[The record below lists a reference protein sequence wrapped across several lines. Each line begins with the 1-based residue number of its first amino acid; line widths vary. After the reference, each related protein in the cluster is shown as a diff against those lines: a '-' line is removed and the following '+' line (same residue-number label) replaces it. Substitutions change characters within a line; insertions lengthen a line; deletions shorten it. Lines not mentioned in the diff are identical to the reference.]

1 MPWTW
6 DPAKDEENR
15 RKHRIPFRIAQL
27 VFRDDGC
34 ITFDDPFPEES
45 RFRTIGVVGSA
56 MLLVV
61 HTEEEPDPQT
71 GERSGRIISARK
83 TTRRERSIYEER

>member
-6 DPAKDEENR
+6 DSAKNEENQ
-15 RKHRIPFRIAQL
+15 RKHRVHFRIAPL

-34 ITFDDPFPEES
+34 VTLDYPFPDEP
-45 RFRTIGVVGSA
+45 RFRTIGVVGNL
-56 MLLVV
+56 MLLAV

-83 TTRRERSIYEER
+83 ANRRERAIYEEK

>member
-6 DPAKDEENR
+6 DPAKNEENQ
-15 RKHRIPFRIAQL
+15 RKHRIHFGIARL

-34 ITFDDPFPEES
+34 ITFDDPFPDES
-45 RFRTIGVVGSA
+45 RFRTIGVVGNL
-56 MLLVV
+56 MLLVI
-61 HTEEEPDPQT
+61 HTEEEPDPHT

-83 TTRRERSIYEER
+83 ANRRERAIYEEK

>member
-6 DPAKDEENR
+6 DPAKNEENQQ
-15 RKHRIPFRIAQL
+15 KHSISFRIARL
-27 VFRDDGC
+27 VFRDDAC
-34 ITFDDPFPEES
+34 VTYDDPYPYES
-45 RFRTIGVVGSA
+45 RFRTIGAVGNV

-83 TTRRERSIYEER
+83 ANRRERSLYEEK